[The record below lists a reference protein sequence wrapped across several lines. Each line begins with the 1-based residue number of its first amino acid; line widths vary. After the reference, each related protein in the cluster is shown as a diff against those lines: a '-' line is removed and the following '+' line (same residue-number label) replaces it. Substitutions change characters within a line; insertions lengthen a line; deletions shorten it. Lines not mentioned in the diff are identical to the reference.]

1 MHWLKAVQSLLCAQ
15 KDIFPVGISPSVC
28 LVLFTVTAWRTV
40 GTGLMRRTVVSLL
53 AQLHTD
59 TPPCECPRTVHG
71 SNANSDELEEV
82 IWYSVG
88 NPTVTQLNNSSPMDL

>member
-15 KDIFPVGISPSVC
+15 KDIFLVGISPSVC

-40 GTGLMRRTVVSLL
+40 GTGLTRRTVVSLL
-53 AQLHTD
+53 ALLHTCSAPYRH
-59 TPPCECPRTVHG
+59 TPRTVHG

-88 NPTVTQLNNSSPMDL
+88 NPIVT

>member
-40 GTGLMRRTVVSLL
+40 GTGMMRRTVVSLL